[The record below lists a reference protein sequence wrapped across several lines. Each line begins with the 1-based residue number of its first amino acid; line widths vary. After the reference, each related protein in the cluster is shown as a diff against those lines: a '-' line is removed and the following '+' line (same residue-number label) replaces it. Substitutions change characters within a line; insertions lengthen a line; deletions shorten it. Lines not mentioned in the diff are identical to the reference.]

1 MKTRSFLL
9 TAVLLLL
16 GTCAASAAD
25 QLKVTVKN
33 PISID
38 RNGEMVEVALEVVK
52 SRMGTTNV
60 IVTDADGREIPSQQ
74 TQEGLL
80 IWQVGVGG
88 NASSV
93 YYIKKGSPSTTYD
106 NKVFGR
112 KFPERADDMAWEN
125 DLVAFRCYGPQLQ
138 KNGEKAYGY
147 DIWNKRTDKL
157 VVEERYASEL
167 SAETAAQI
175 AALRA
180 EGKNDEAD
188 DLYNSVSYHVDHG
201 TGMDCYKVGPTLG
214 AGATALLT
222 YDTKEIIY
230 PYCYESCEVLDNGP
244 LRFTVKLVYE
254 KKEYNYGEGI
264 APENVQE
271 TRIITLDAG
280 SQMNRVRVSYDGLS
294 RTVPAAVGIVV
305 HPENPNAFVLSNEKG
320 YMGYEDLGDPNQ
332 YKEKY
337 RATQNADFGKIYVG
351 AVFKKETTG
360 MVYQPLEG
368 VSGTSGHI
376 LGLTEVGPWRQL
388 TYYFGSGWSRNP
400 ATSFSS
406 LTDWEAYLSNFAQ
419 QVKNPLEIVM

>member
-1 MKTRSFLL
+1 MKTRALAL
-9 TAVLLLL
+9 AAAALLLC
-16 GTCAASAAD
+16 GSVAVAAD
-25 QLKVTVKN
+25 QLKVTIKN
-33 PISID
+33 PLSSA
-38 RNGEMVEVALEVVK
+38 RSGEMVEVALEVVK

-74 TQEGLL
+74 TYEGLL
-80 IWQVGVGG
+80 IWQVAVGG
-88 NASSV
+88 NSSSI
-93 YYIKKGSPSTTYD
+93 YYIKKGTAQTYEQ
-106 NKVFGR
+106 KVHGR
-112 KFPERADDMAWEN
+112 KFPERADDVAWEN

-138 KNGEKAYGY
+138 RNGEKAYGY
-147 DIWNKRTDKL
+147 DVWNKRTDKL
-157 VVEERYASEL
+157 VIEERYASEL
-167 SAETAAQI
+167 NAETAAQI
-175 AALRA
+175 ASLRA

-222 YDTKEIIY
+222 YDDSHEIIY
-230 PYCYESCEVLDNGP
+230 PYCYETCEVLDDGP

-254 KKEYNYGEGI
+254 KKDYSYGEGY
-264 APENVQE
+264 ALESTQE
-271 TRIITLDAG
+271 TRILTLDAG
-280 SQMNRVRVSYDGLS
+280 SQMNRVRVSYSGLS

-305 HPENPNAFVLSNEKG
+305 HPENPNAFVLSQQNH

-351 AVFKKETTG
+351 AVFKQQPTG
-360 MVYQPLEG
+360 MEYRALEG

-400 ATSFSS
+400 ATSFQS
-406 LTDWEAYLSNFAQ
+406 LTDWEAYLSDFAQ
-419 QVKNPLEIVM
+419 RVRNPLEVVM

>member
-93 YYIKKGSPSTTYD
+93 YYIKKGSPSTTYE

-167 SAETAAQI
+167 NAETAAQI

-264 APENVQE
+264 APETVQE